1 MISTFDALHWLRP
14 DWLWAIAAL
23 PLLAGWW
30 WQRRRRASIWR
41 DAVDPH
47 LLAHLLDRRDQVRGG
62 LALAIGVA
70 GYALAV
76 LALAGPSWRQSEQP
90 SWQAQAALVIALDL
104 SSASLAGDLPP
115 SRLAQARS
123 KLGALLHARE
133 GGQVGLVAYAGAA
146 FTVAPLTEDAANVG
160 LFLDALHPNVMP
172 LDGQRTDRAIAWS
185 VRLLEQAGF
194 KRGRILLLTD
204 HADAAA
210 RQAAADAWARGY
222 SVSVIGLGTV
232 AGAPYRAGDGAILN
246 ARLNADSLRQ
256 LAATG
261 GGSYVALS
269 RDDSDL
275 TQLGVLDP
283 VGGAIGG
290 LSEAELAAGGHRA
303 GKQGMSWQD
312 DGYWL
317 LLPLMALALLA
328 FRRGAPVVVLV
339 LCLWLPGRSV
349 LAAELWQRPDQ
360 RAHRTMEQAAQAYR
374 QGDFGAAA
382 KLYGELDS
390 AEANYNRGNALAREN
405 HYAEALK
412 AYEKALQRHPGMP
425 DAAAN
430 KQAVEA
436 AMKRQ
441 PPRGQ
446 SGQDNAKPDAD
457 GEGTDAQE
465 KQSGQQGQQSEAS
478 QSGSG
483 PPREE
488 SGQGKADQ
496 SKARPE
502 DRTSPHPSKDD
513 ANSPTPE
520 PPRPADVAAQQAA
533 DQAQQE
539 RMQAALEKAEKDAG
553 DGKPAL
559 QAMPESDEQR
569 ERRIANEAWLR
580 RVPDDPGGLLR
591 EKFRIEYQRRLQQ
604 GDTEQ

>member
-1 MISTFDALHWLRP
+1 MIPAFDALHWLRP
-14 DWLWAIAAL
+14 DWLWAFAAL

-30 WQRRRRASIWR
+30 WQRRRRASVWR

-47 LLAHLLDRRDQVRGG
+47 LLAHLLDRRDKVRGR

-70 GYALAV
+70 GYAMAV

-90 SWQAQAALVIALDL
+90 LWQGQAPLVIALDL

-115 SRLAQARS
+115 TRLAQARS
-123 KLGALLHARE
+123 KLGTLLRERE

-160 LFLDALHPNVMP
+160 LFLEALHPSVMP
-172 LDGQRTDRAIAWS
+172 VDGQRSDRAIAWS
-185 VRLLEQAGF
+185 ARLLEQAGF
-194 KRGRILLLTD
+194 TRGRILLLTD
-204 HADAAA
+204 HADAAT
-210 RQAAADAWARGY
+210 RKAADDAWARGY

-232 AGAPYRAGDGAILN
+232 AGAPYRGGDGTILN
-246 ARLNADSLRQ
+246 ARLDTDSLRE

-275 TQLGVLDP
+275 TRLGVLDA
-283 VGGAIGG
+283 VGEGVG
-290 LSEAELAAGGHRA
+290 AELADGRQDAGG
-303 GKQGMSWQD
+303 QGMSWQD

-328 FRRGAPVVVLV
+328 FRRGAPVMMLV
-339 LCLWLPGRSV
+339 FCLWLPGRSV
-349 LAAELWQRPDQ
+349 HAAELWQRPDQ

-374 QGDFGAAA
+374 QGDFAAAA

-390 AEANYNRGNALAREN
+390 AEADYNRGNALAREN
-405 HYAEALK
+405 NYAEAVK
-412 AYEKALQRHPGMP
+412 AYERALQRHPGMP
-425 DAAAN
+425 DAVAN

-441 PPRGQ
+441 PPPGQ
-446 SGQDNAKPDAD
+446 AGQDNAKPDAAGQGAD
-457 GEGTDAQE
+457 DQE
-465 KQSGQQGQQSEAS
+465 KQSGQQDQESEAS
-478 QSGSG
+478 QGGSG
-483 PPREE
+483 PPKEE
-488 SGQGKADQ
+488 SGQGKPDQ

-502 DRTSPHPSKDD
+502 DRTSPHRSKDD
-513 ANSPTPE
+513 ARSPTPE
-520 PPRPADVAAQQAA
+520 SPRPADIASQQAA

-553 DGKPAL
+553 DGKHASQPI
-559 QAMPESDEQR
+559 PESDEQR